1 LRINRLHIVLL
12 VVLLL
17 LAAGCFA
24 VYKHMSDTT
33 INLNNP
39 ILDREDPEMIQ
50 NEDDRFEDDRF
61 DDEIAEVQEDFY
73 MLVIGLDHSDSH
85 SGMNTDTLLL
95 AHVIPQSDSV
105 KLLSIPRDL
114 RVTNLR
120 GSVAKVNSM
129 FASGYQYAVREARD
143 HPELLSG
150 KKVKLGSLKVAE
162 EYISSGMVTARETI
176 EQYFNIRIDYT
187 FLVSFETLTSLVDA
201 VGGIEVNVERRMEY
215 DAPSENMYIRLNPGL
230 QVLDGEQALQ
240 YARFRKDN
248 RGEAYHSNDFER
260 GLRQQ
265 QVIGALVDKL
275 TSWNSLPKTFEI
287 VDIVT
292 SNLKTD
298 MAPGTMLSMVRAYY
312 GKMNKDNIYSL
323 SFPGEWQSPF
333 VIVDDENLE
342 TLVEQLTSLAPPLE
356 SAS

>member
-1 LRINRLHIVLL
+1 MRINRLHMVLL
-12 VVLLL
+12 VVLLV

-24 VYKHMSDTT
+24 VYKQMSGTT
-33 INLNNP
+33 INLDNS
-39 ILDREDPEMIQ
+39 ILDKELLETIRGQED
-50 NEDDRFEDDRF
+50 NEKFEDGI
-61 DDEIAEVQEDFY
+61 EEVKEDFY
-73 MLVIGLDHSDSH
+73 MLIIGLDHSDSH

-95 AHVIPQSDSV
+95 AHVIPQSNSM

-120 GSVAKVNSM
+120 GTGAKVNSM
-129 FASGYQYAVREARD
+129 FASGYQYAVREAQD

-150 KKVKLGSLKVAE
+150 KKVKLGQFTFAE
-162 EYISSGMVTARETI
+162 EYISSGMVTTRETI
-176 EQYFNIRIDYT
+176 ERYFNINIDYT
-187 FLVSFETLTSLVDA
+187 FLVSFETLTSMVDA
-201 VGGIEVNVERRMEY
+201 VGGIEINVERRMEY
-215 DAPSENMYIRLNPGL
+215 DAPSENMFIRLYPGL

-248 RGEAYHSNDFER
+248 RGEAYHSNDFDR

-265 QVIGALVDKL
+265 QVITALVHKL

-298 MAPGTMLSMVRAYY
+298 MAPGTMLSMVKAYY
-312 GKMNKDNIYSL
+312 GKIDRDQIYSL
-323 SFPGEWQSPF
+323 SFPGQWQSPF
-333 VIVDDENLE
+333 VVVDDESLE
-342 TLVEQLTSLAPPLE
+342 ELMEQLTSMDAPDLA
-356 SAS
+356 S

>member
-1 LRINRLHIVLL
+1 MRINRLHIVLL
-12 VVLLL
+12 FVLLL
-17 LAAGCFA
+17 IATGCYA
-24 VYKHMSDTT
+24 VYKHVSSTT
-33 INLNNP
+33 IDLDNS
-39 ILDREDPEMIQ
+39 ILDRDMLDSIRSQEE
-50 NEDDRFEDDRF
+50 NERFEDAI
-61 DDEIAEVQEDFY
+61 EEVEEDFY

-95 AHVIPQSDSV
+95 AHVIPQSNSI

-120 GSVAKVNSM
+120 GTDAKVNSM

-150 KKVKLGSLKVAE
+150 KKVKLGQFTFAE
-162 EYISSGMVTARETI
+162 EYISSGMVTTRETI
-176 EQYFNIRIDYT
+176 ERYFNIDIDYT

-201 VGGIEVNVERRMEY
+201 VDGIEIDVERRMEY
-215 DAPSENMYIRLNPGL
+215 DAPSENMYIRLYPGL

-265 QVIGALVDKL
+265 QVITALVHKL

-298 MAPGTMLSMVRAYY
+298 MAPGTMLSMVKALY
-312 GKMNKDNIYSL
+312 GKINTDHIYSL
-323 SFPGEWQSPF
+323 PFPGQWQSPF
-333 VIVDDENLE
+333 VVVDDESLE
-342 TLVEQLTSLAPPLE
+342 ELMEQLISMDPPDLA
-356 SAS
+356 S